1 MGAFLFNSSEESS
14 WGAQLEPGQNLSLME
29 DGLEDSALLPW
40 TLLGLHRK
48 EGRTR
53 RLSGSLPKRPLATH
67 THTHKHTHSFTH
79 FVGCTSL
86 RALGLLQEGD
96 GNGPDASRQSDN
108 HGRRKL
114 TQTLDAARTS
124 PPWASSFC
132 TDSQPWPCSEG
143 SS

>member
-67 THTHKHTHSFTH
+67 THTHTSTPTHSL
-79 FVGCTSL
+79 TSWV
-86 RALGLLQEGD
+86 APAS
-96 GNGPDASRQSDN
+96 GPWVSC
-108 HGRRKL
+108 RKVMGMDQML
-114 TQTLDAARTS
+114 
-124 PPWASSFC
+124 P
-132 TDSQPWPCSEG
+132 DSQIIMAAG
-143 SS
+143 S